1 MNKFPANVCEKLNHY
16 VYIYI
21 DPRNNEIFYVGKGK
35 NNRVFSHPNDTTE
48 NDKTKRIQELKNANL
63 EPIIEILIHGIN
75 TDEAVQRIET
85 SIIDLIGIKNLT
97 NIQRG
102 YKSKEYG
109 RMTIDQILSYY
120 NSEKVQ
126 INEPVILIN
135 INKTY
140 KYGISDIELYDATR
154 SAWVVNDN
162 RERAKYALSIYQ
174 GIVKEVYEIKGW
186 YLNNSTFNT
195 RKNEELDLETNRY
208 EIGRAHV

>member
-1 MNKFPANVCEKLNHY
+1 M
-16 VYIYI
+16 
-21 DPRNNEIFYVGKGK
+21 
-35 NNRVFSHPNDTTE
+35 FSHPNDTTE

-126 INEPVILIN
+126 INDPVILIN

-208 EIGRAHV
+208 EFVGRIAPENIRQKYKMKDVSEYVGTQNPVRYVNINE